1 MSFNITNEAFN
12 KAFGIIDEEKKKTKK
27 WDKRKQKYVLKNQIY
42 DRLTKMLNDG
52 MSTSRNDDKHDS
64 SATANNKIYSV
75 TTYKTYKK
83 QCYKFAEFLKENY
96 PEIKKIQQVKTEH
109 VNEYLKSLTN
119 QGLSAYSISTAKSA
133 ISKVLRTSS
142 TNFIATPPR
151 TRKSIK
157 RSRYEANRDKHIS
170 EELERKFSKITSST
184 GLRKKEMEAVR
195 GVDLKEI
202 NGKYY
207 VKVRQGK
214 GGKKRLALIMGKDKE
229 ETDEII
235 NIFKEAG
242 ELKIAPKLPSHYDNH
257 HYRAVYAKRIYN
269 HYARPIDEIP
279 GGLIS
284 EGGQRYIMR
293 NDRAGEILDRKAMLI
308 TSKYLG
314 HNRIDVIAQS
324 YLY

>member
-27 WDKRKQKYVLKNQIY
+27 WDKIKQKNILKNQIY

-52 MSTSRNDDKHDS
+52 MSTSRNDDKNDLS
-64 SATANNKIYSV
+64 TTTKNKIYSV
-75 TTYKTYKK
+75 TTYKTYKQ

-96 PEIKKIQQVKTEH
+96 PEIKKIQQVKTEY
-109 VNEYLKSLTN
+109 VNEYLKNLIN

-133 ISKVLRTSS
+133 IAKVLRTSS

-157 RSRYEANRDKHIS
+157 RSRYEAKRDKNIS

-229 ETDEII
+229 ETEEII

-269 HYARPIDEIP
+269 HYARAIDEIP

-284 EGGQRYIMR
+284 EGGERYIMR

>member
-1 MSFNITNEAFN
+1 MV
-12 KAFGIIDEEKKKTKK
+12 KFGT
-27 WDKRKQKYVLKNQIY
+27 KRKKN
-42 DRLTKMLNDG
+42 R
-52 MSTSRNDDKHDS
+52 
-64 SATANNKIYSV
+64 A
-75 TTYKTYKK
+75 
-83 QCYKFAEFLKENY
+83 F
-96 PEIKKIQQVKTEH
+96 EIKKMQQVKTEH
-109 VNEYLKSLTN
+109 VNEYLKNLTN
-119 QGLSAYSISTAKSA
+119 QDLSAYSISTSKSA
-133 ISKVLRTSS
+133 IAKVLRTSS
-142 TNFIATPPR
+142 TNFIATAPR

-157 RSRYEANRDKHIS
+157 RSRYEAKRDKHIS

-284 EGGQRYIMR
+284 EGGERYIMR

>member
-12 KAFGIIDEEKKKTKK
+12 KAFGIIDERKKKTKK
-27 WDKRKQKYVLKNQIY
+27 WDKKKQKYILKNQIY

-52 MSTSRNDDKHDS
+52 MRTSRNDDKQDL
-64 SATANNKIYSV
+64 TTTTKDKIYSV
-75 TTYKTYKK
+75 TTYKTYKQ

-109 VNEYLKSLTN
+109 VNEYLKNLIN

-133 ISKVLRTSS
+133 IAKVLRTSS
-142 TNFIATPPR
+142 TNFIATPSR

-157 RSRYEANRDKHIS
+157 RSRYEAKRDKHIS
-170 EELERKFSKITSST
+170 EELEGKFSKITSST
-184 GLRKKEMEAVR
+184 GLRKKEIEAVR

-229 ETDEII
+229 ETEEII

-257 HYRAVYAKRIYN
+257 HYRAIYAKRIYN
-269 HYARPIDEIP
+269 HYARPIYEIP
-279 GGLIS
+279 SGLIS
-284 EGGQRYIMR
+284 EGGERYIMR
-293 NDRAGEILDRKAMLI
+293 NDRAGEILDRRAMLI

>member
-1 MSFNITNEAFN
+1 MSFNITHEAFN
-12 KAFGIIDEEKKKTKK
+12 KAFEIIDNEKKKTKK
-27 WDKRKQKYVLKNQIY
+27 WDKRKQKNILKNQIY

-52 MSTSRNDDKHDS
+52 MSTSRNNDKNDLS
-64 SATANNKIYSV
+64 TTTKNKIYSV

-83 QCYKFAEFLKENY
+83 QCYKFAEYLKENN

-109 VNEYLKSLTN
+109 VNEYLKNLTN
-119 QGLSAYSISTAKSA
+119 QGLSAYSISTSKSA
-133 ISKVLRTSS
+133 IAKVLRTSS
-142 TNFIATPPR
+142 TNFIATAPR

-157 RSRYEANRDKHIS
+157 RSRYEAKRDKHIS
-170 EELERKFSKITSST
+170 EELERNFSKITSST

-257 HYRAVYAKRIYN
+257 HYRAVYAK
-269 HYARPIDEIP
+269 
-279 GGLIS
+279 
-284 EGGQRYIMR
+284 
-293 NDRAGEILDRKAMLI
+293 
-308 TSKYLG
+308 
-314 HNRIDVIAQS
+314 
-324 YLY
+324 

>member
-1 MSFNITNEAFN
+1 MSFNITNKAFN
-12 KAFGIIDEEKKKTKK
+12 KEFGIIDEEKKKTKK
-27 WDKRKQKYVLKNQIY
+27 WDKRKQKNILKNQIY
-42 DRLTKMLNDG
+42 DRLTRMLNDG
-52 MSTSRNDDKHDS
+52 MSTSRNDDKNDLS
-64 SATANNKIYSV
+64 TTTINKIYSV

-96 PEIKKIQQVKTEH
+96 PEIKKMQQVKTEH
-109 VNEYLKSLTN
+109 VNEYLKNLTN
-119 QGLSAYSISTAKSA
+119 QDLSAYSISTSKSA
-133 ISKVLRTSS
+133 IAKVLRTSS
-142 TNFIATPPR
+142 TNFIATAPR

-157 RSRYEANRDKHIS
+157 RSRYEAKRDKHIS

-279 GGLIS
+279 DGLIS
-284 EGGQRYIMR
+284 EGGERYIMR